1 MSVTVLD
8 IYNTAL
14 AIMDESGTS
23 DYERRT
29 PAIINSMMGV
39 VWMASE
45 QHHFGPH
52 SIWTH
57 VESMS
62 DELSGVDQS
71 LALSAMP
78 YGLAAQLYL
87 GEDHVRAQ
95 SWWDIFEER
104 VALFRRARP
113 AEDESIEDCYGGYG
127 CNEFGRW

>member
-14 AIMDESGTS
+14 AILDEAPTS

-29 PAIINSMMGV
+29 PPIINSMMGV

-45 QHHFGPH
+45 QHQFGPH
-52 SIWTH
+52 SLWSH

-87 GEDHVRAQ
+87 GEDHIRAQ

-113 AEDESIEDCYGGYG
+113 AEAEAIEDCYGGFGHSDY
-127 CNEFGRW
+127 GRW